1 MGAPSTRPLFLL
13 GVGGWLAL
21 ASAFATPS
29 QPVNPAG
36 SPIHRRAPTST
47 SRWAAAAAP
56 AAAGGKGAAAAAAA
70 AEGTCAQGGLRA
82 QDEEVWAL
90 IEAERERQVTGIELI
105 ASENFVSAPVLE
117 ALGSV
122 MTNKYSE
129 GRPGARYYGGNEH
142 VDKLERLCEVRT

>member
-1 MGAPSTRPLFLL
+1 M
-13 GVGGWLAL
+13 